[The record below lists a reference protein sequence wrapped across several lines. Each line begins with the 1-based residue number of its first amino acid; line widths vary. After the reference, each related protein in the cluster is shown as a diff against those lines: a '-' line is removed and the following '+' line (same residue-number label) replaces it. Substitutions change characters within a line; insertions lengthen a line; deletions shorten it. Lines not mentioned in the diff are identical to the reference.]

1 MSIKNIFFGLGIGLI
16 CSGAILLFFRNQGNA
31 ELSDEEI
38 KKRAEQLGM
47 VESRQDAILTSE
59 VEGQQKD
66 TGGTSSEENPSEKNA
81 GEAETEETGEEQE
94 SPENKTED
102 TENVQETGQQEIN
115 ADSPEVQVPDKK
127 KKEDTNSLKEKKKKK
142 KKEETKQK
150 DTGQQEA
157 GETITVEITSG
168 MTAGDICRL
177 LKKQGVIED
186 AEDFKAYLVK
196 KNIQHKLR
204 AGTFKFSIEADYEEI
219 VGEIY
224 KGA

>member
-47 VESRQDAILTSE
+47 VEDRQDAILTSE
-59 VEGQQKD
+59 VEGMQGD
-66 TGGTSSEENPSEKNA
+66 TSGASSEESPSEENTGGT
-81 GEAETEETGEEQE
+81 EAKETKEEQE

-102 TENVQETGQQEIN
+102 IENVQETGQQEIS
-115 ADSPEVQVPDKK
+115 ADSSKVQASGKK
-127 KKEDTNSLKEKKKKK
+127 NKEDTNSLKEKKKKK
-142 KKEETKQK
+142 EKEETKQK

-177 LKKQGVIED
+177 LKKQGVVED

-204 AGTFKFSIEADYEEI
+204 AGTFEFSAKADYEEI